1 MTGNAVSVV
10 ICAHNNRDIIGACLE
25 SVLSQDYAPLE
36 CIVMDDASS
45 DGMTDWIAIRYPE
58 VRVIR
63 SQTNQGPSIN
73 RNIATELATG
83 KYLVFMDSDVELQPG
98 WIDQAVRYLEENLQV
113 GMVAGKLVFAHRP
126 DRIHSYGG
134 EMSPLGLGWDGNEQ
148 AEAEEFP
155 SPLVTLWASSAA
167 MAIRRDLL
175 LELGGF
181 DATFFYG
188 YEDSDLGWRITL
200 TGREVTS
207 LPGLIAYH
215 RTRHTISQLGHRIT
229 FHLCKNRLRSLIKN
243 HLPGDLLIFLPL
255 YLMYAVADLIV
266 RSPRQPKWSALRWNL
281 AQLPE
286 TLDLRRKVQKSNRC
300 PGSVVRQLFS
310 HHLFPPVTLRARR
323 KAIAQ

>member
-1 MTGNAVSVV
+1 MGSGVSVV

-25 SVLSQDYAPLE
+25 SVLIQDYASLE
-36 CIVMDDASS
+36 CIVMDDAST
-45 DGMTDWIAIRYPE
+45 DGMAAWITTHYPA

-63 SQTNQGPSIN
+63 NETNQGPSIN

-98 WIDQAVRYLEENLQV
+98 WIDHAIGYLEENPRV

-134 EMSPLGLGWDGNEQ
+134 EMSALGLGWDGNEQ
-148 AEAEEFP
+148 AEAEKFP
-155 SPLVTLWASSAA
+155 SPVVTLWASSAA
-167 MAIRRDLL
+167 MAIRKDLL
-175 LELGGF
+175 QELGGF

-200 TGREVTS
+200 TGREVTN
-207 LPGLIAYH
+207 LPELIAYH

-243 HLPGDLLIFLPL
+243 HFPGHLLVYLPL
-255 YLMYAVADLIV
+255 YLIYAVADLILRAP
-266 RSPRQPKWSALRWNL
+266 RSPKWAALKWNL
-281 AQLPE
+281 SQLRE
-286 TLDLRRKVQKSNRC
+286 TLDLRRKVQQSSRC
-300 PGSVVRQLFS
+300 SRAVVWRLFS
-310 HHLFPPVTLRARR
+310 RHLFPPVTLRARR